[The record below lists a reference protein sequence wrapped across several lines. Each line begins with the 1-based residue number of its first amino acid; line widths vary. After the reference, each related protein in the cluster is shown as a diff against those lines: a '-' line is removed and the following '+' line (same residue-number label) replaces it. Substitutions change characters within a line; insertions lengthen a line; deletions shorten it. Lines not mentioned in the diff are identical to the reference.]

1 MRLLC
6 LILILES
13 GKGIKHRFIGYNSSK
28 WNGGGAR
35 QLRSLMTFFNRMNIM
50 VWLVGIFVAHAAL
63 YLVLGTA
70 TWLAT
75 SLLATAF
82 YGIILLVGKLIASRY
97 PDKEES
103 R

>member
-1 MRLLC
+1 MQR
-6 LILILES
+6 
-13 GKGIKHRFIGYNSSK
+13 H
-28 WNGGGAR
+28 
-35 QLRSLMTFFNRMNIM
+35 LRGLMTFLNRMNIL
-50 VWLVGIFVAHAAL
+50 VWLLGIFIAHALL
-63 YLVLGTA
+63 YLALGTA

>member
-1 MRLLC
+1 M
-6 LILILES
+6 
-13 GKGIKHRFIGYNSSK
+13 
-28 WNGGGAR
+28 
-35 QLRSLMTFFNRMNIM
+35 RSLMTFLNRMNIV
-50 VWLVGIFVAHAAL
+50 VWLLGIFIGHAAL
-63 YLVLGTA
+63 YLILGTA

>member
-1 MRLLC
+1 MR
-6 LILILES
+6 
-13 GKGIKHRFIGYNSSK
+13 GF
-28 WNGGGAR
+28 A
-35 QLRSLMTFFNRMNIM
+35 TFFNRMNIWW
-50 VWLVGIFVAHAAL
+50 WLLGIFVAHALL
-63 YLVLGTA
+63 YLVLGTD

>member
-1 MRLLC
+1 M
-6 LILILES
+6 EVQS
-13 GKGIKHRFIGYNSSK
+13 
-28 WNGGGAR
+28 
-35 QLRSLMTFFNRMNIM
+35 LRSLMTFLNRMNILY
-50 VWLVGIFVAHAAL
+50 WLLGIFAAHALL
-63 YLVLGTA
+63 YLLLGTR

-82 YGIILLVGKLIASRY
+82 YGVLLLVGKLIASRY

>member
-1 MRLLC
+1 MRGFA
-6 LILILES
+6 S
-13 GKGIKHRFIGYNSSK
+13 
-28 WNGGGAR
+28 
-35 QLRSLMTFFNRMNIM
+35 FFNRMNIWW
-50 VWLVGIFVAHAAL
+50 WLLGIFVAHVLL
-63 YLVLGTA
+63 YLALGTA

-97 PDKEES
+97 PDKEKS

>member
-1 MRLLC
+1 MV
-6 LILILES
+6 EV
-13 GKGIKHRFIGYNSSK
+13 KAN
-28 WNGGGAR
+28 
-35 QLRSLMTFFNRMNIM
+35 LRSLMTFLNRMNIF
-50 VWLVGIFVAHAAL
+50 VWLSGIFIAHAAL